1 MERANVVIYVRV
13 SQNRGDNQRQ
23 IKELKKY
30 VAQNSWQLM
39 EIFQEKVSG
48 KKSNEER
55 EVFTQ
60 ALNYVKNNK
69 VDKFLIWEFSRLGR
83 TSITIQQNVSYLHKY
98 CCSVHVKGLGFDTL
112 NDKCEETIEGKV
124 MVSVLSLIAE
134 IEVEN
139 IKNRLNSGRDEYK
152 AKGGKLGRKVGYKK
166 PIEETK
172 NYKEIV
178 EMLGLGNKLK
188 TIINAT
194 GVSANTIRKVKAS
207 LNSKA

>member
-207 LNSKA
+207 LKSKA